1 MGKQKE
7 KPEKPQPAMYV
18 LSEENLSTIVAIAAE
33 EGIRSY
39 KAEQDREQKE
49 RQSRHENN
57 ARTLIYNYRRFKSMC
72 NRSVYTIEDSEDTDL
87 QELLGIMQG
96 RIRTKNY
103 ETISVKDKVVR
114 TRLIMDHVD
123 AMLEVFKGQCEK
135 AADPEESRRY
145 RVIEGLYLAPE
156 PKTVRDIAEEESI
169 TTSTVYRDCNKAFR
183 RLAILFFGID
193 GAKF

>member
-7 KPEKPQPAMYV
+7 KPEKPQPTMYV
-18 LSEENLSTIVAIAAE
+18 LSEENLNTIVAIAAE

-72 NRSVYTIEDSEDTDL
+72 NRSVYTIEDSEDADL
-87 QELLGIMQG
+87 QELMEIMQG
-96 RIRTKNY
+96 RIRAKNY
-103 ETISVKDKVVR
+103 ETISIKDKVVR

-123 AMLEVFKGQCEK
+123 AMLDVFKKQCEK

-156 PKTVRDIAEEESI
+156 PKTVREIAEEESI

-193 GAKF
+193 GARF